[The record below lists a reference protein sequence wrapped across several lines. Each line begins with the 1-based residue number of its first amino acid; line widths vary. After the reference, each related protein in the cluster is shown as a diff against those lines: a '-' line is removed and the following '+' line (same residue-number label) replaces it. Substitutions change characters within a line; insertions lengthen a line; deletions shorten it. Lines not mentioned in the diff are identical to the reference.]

1 LIGVG
6 LFYVKNVKV
15 KKIHLHLLIQTP
27 IFWAMPHDSNFGCLF
42 FSSSPQVSKKVPI
55 GQKLWEEI
63 DYLEIA
69 QFQARAIPPR
79 PIDLRSQ
86 PKNYLYG
93 VEISAKSIYSEKS

>member
-1 LIGVG
+1 
-6 LFYVKNVKV
+6 
-15 KKIHLHLLIQTP
+15 
-27 IFWAMPHDSNFGCLF
+27 MPHDSNFGCLF

-55 GQKLWEEI
+55 EQKLWEEI

-93 VEISAKSIYSEKS
+93 VEISAKSIYSEKSYSTFSQNDRHTDRHMHSHPCTDG